1 MTSLL
6 FEEWVKELDKQFY
19 AENRKILLFIDNCTA
34 HPKSVQD
41 KLKAIQLCYFPPN
54 ATSVL
59 QPLDLG
65 IIKTLKHYYRYAL
78 VKQRIENMENG
89 ETMKEVTVLDAI
101 NLLAKVWSVKV
112 SAQTIEH
119 CFRKAGFEL
128 LGDDDIP
135 LAELMRR
142 EIIQNQQAALLAEN
156 DVFPVDPEVSFT
168 EYCDVDAKIICCE
181 LMTDEDIIEC
191 VNSID
196 EEPDEDVEMMHI
208 AEAECEP
215 VQITANTVDWSLKS
229 LRNIL
234 DSTDGVYP
242 ELFNNF
248 YKIENFLRDKYA
260 SDSSFRF
267 TSNGIDK

>member
-89 ETMKEVTVLDAI
+89 EVFWI
-101 NLLAKVWSVKV
+101 NL
-112 SAQTIEH
+112 I
-119 CFRKAGFEL
+119 CFLKPNVIL
-128 LGDDDIP
+128 
-135 LAELMRR
+135 
-142 EIIQNQQAALLAEN
+142 
-156 DVFPVDPEVSFT
+156 
-168 EYCDVDAKIICCE
+168 
-181 LMTDEDIIEC
+181 DIID
-191 VNSID
+191 D
-196 EEPDEDVEMMHI
+196 ERGNCI
-208 AEAECEP
+208 GRY
-215 VQITANTVDWSLKS
+215 KS
-229 LRNIL
+229 
-234 DSTDGVYP
+234 SSKGVVCQGFGTNDRTLLP
-242 ELFNNF
+242 
-248 YKIENFLRDKYA
+248 KG
-260 SDSSFRF
+260 
-267 TSNGIDK
+267 GI